1 MPAVPM
7 LAERCETPRGGA
19 TNAPLRLLHVVAG
32 NLYGGVERMLA
43 TIASHQSA
51 CTGSHHEFAVCF
63 PGRVQDELMALGATV
78 HGLGHARFSRPWTVL
93 SARRRLRSIIA
104 AERFDVVLFHGCWPL
119 ATLGWRTASTGCR
132 SVLWLHDAVRGRHW
146 VERLARRRHVDH
158 FVANSRWVLECATR
172 WRPGVP
178 GEAICCPVELPAHPL
193 PRSGRVRRE
202 FGCRDET
209 VVIVQ
214 VSRLEEWKGHRRL
227 IDAARRLRAS
237 HSNLPAWEIWFVG
250 GPQRPH
256 EAEYLTALQREVA
269 AAQLTD
275 VVRWL
280 GPRRDV
286 DEILADADVFC
297 QPNLSPEPLGIV
309 FLEAMAQGLP
319 IVSTDFGGARE
330 LVPPSA
336 GRLIPPDDTAAIAEA
351 LAQLTGDAAQRASMQ
366 SAGPGH
372 ARRLADPA
380 ARLKDLERLL
390 AVPVTGGRA

>member
-1 MPAVPM
+1 M
-7 LAERCETPRGGA
+7 TPRGGA
-19 TNAPLRLLHVVAG
+19 TDAPLRLLHVVAG

-43 TIASHQSA
+43 TIASHPTA
-51 CTGSHHEFAVCF
+51 CPGLQHEFAVCF
-63 PGRVQDELMALGATV
+63 PGRVQEELMALGATV
-78 HGLGHARFSRPWTVL
+78 HGLGPARFSRPWTVW
-93 SARRRLRSIIA
+93 SARRRLRSVI
-104 AERFDVVLFHGCWPL
+104 ETEQFDAVLFHGCWPL
-119 ATLGWRTASTGCR
+119 ATLGWRTPLAGCR
-132 SVLWLHDAVRGRHW
+132 SVLWLHDAVRGGHW
-146 VERLARRRHVDH
+146 VERLARRRHVDQ
-158 FVANSRWVLECATR
+158 FVANSRWVLDCATH

-178 GEAICCPVELPAHPL
+178 GEAICCPVELPADPL
-193 PRSGRVRRE
+193 SRSGRVRRE
-202 FGCRDET
+202 LGCRDET

-237 HSNLPAWEIWFVG
+237 RPELPVWEIWFVG

-256 EAEYLTALQREVA
+256 EAEYLTALQRDVA
-269 AAQLTD
+269 ASQLTD

-319 IVSTDFGGARE
+319 IVSTDFGGASE
-330 LVPPSA
+330 LVPSSA
-336 GRLIPPDDTAAIAEA
+336 GRLVPPDDAAAVAEA
-351 LAQLTGDAAQRASMQ
+351 LAQLISDAALRATMQ
-366 SAGPGH
+366 SAGPSH

-390 AVPVTGGRA
+390 AVPVTRGRA